1 MTVNKGS
8 PGLARGESGA
18 YEKTGIANDE
28 DLDEHR
34 RSLGLGVRPGS
45 IFGVCVR
52 NAAVDLS
59 VASEDSPDDQT
70 ADIQPIVPPAFCHR
84 SLEIDRLE
92 IRILSLVAS
101 RLASLTDISRD

>member
-45 IFGVCVR
+45 IFGGV
-52 NAAVDLS
+52 
-59 VASEDSPDDQT
+59 
-70 ADIQPIVPPAFCHR
+70 
-84 SLEIDRLE
+84 
-92 IRILSLVAS
+92 
-101 RLASLTDISRD
+101 